1 MVPSN
6 SAVSL
11 DSNTQKIR
19 VLLAIELEILSIRAL
34 VSERLFSIVLVIKVF
49 TSLFVLKPKKA
60 FASFNSK
67 ALNVNFS
74 VSKTGNG
81 VKLNAIFILF

>member
-60 FASFNSK
+60 FASFNSN
-67 ALNVNFS
+67 ALNVNLS